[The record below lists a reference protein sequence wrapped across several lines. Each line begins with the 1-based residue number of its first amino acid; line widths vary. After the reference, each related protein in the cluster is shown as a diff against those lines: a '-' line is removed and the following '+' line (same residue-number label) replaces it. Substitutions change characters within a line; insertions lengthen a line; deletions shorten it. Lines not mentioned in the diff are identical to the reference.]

1 MKKFIVLFM
10 MVLAMMSCAD
20 SKTFERADGTK
31 FVAEPYGWANYQSNK
46 IEGVTYEACFENI
59 VWDRKDYPEV
69 FRDDAGL
76 DISIPGFITRGS
88 WIRNNSPRTVTL
100 DVTTYRGVSCN
111 AVHYYGN
118 ITIEGVSFSPEDRP
132 NIYTMCKETYE
143 AEEKNPLAA
152 GFYRIELVRPVTSEE
167 IEEDSSRWSGY
178 EVGDNTNAFYSPEDV
193 IALAKEV
200 CKARFLGNWKLKIVD
215 YSGKDLDSEIL
226 ISEL

>member
-1 MKKFIVLFM
+1 MNIKE
-10 MVLAMMSCAD
+10 A
-20 SKTFERADGTK
+20 
-31 FVAEPYGWANYQSNK
+31 
-46 IEGVTYEACFENI
+46 IEHC
-59 VWDRKDYPEV
+59 WDRKDYPEV

-100 DVTTYRGVSCN
+100 DVTTYRGVSWN

-118 ITIEGVSFSPEDRP
+118 IIIDGVSFSPEDSP
-132 NIYTMCKETYE
+132 NTYTMCTETYE

-167 IEEDSSRWSGY
+167 IEKDSSRWNGY
-178 EVGDNTNAFYSPEDV
+178 KVGDKTNAFYSPEDV
-193 IALAKEV
+193 IAIAKEV
-200 CKARFLGNWKLKIVD
+200 CKARFLGNQKLKIVD